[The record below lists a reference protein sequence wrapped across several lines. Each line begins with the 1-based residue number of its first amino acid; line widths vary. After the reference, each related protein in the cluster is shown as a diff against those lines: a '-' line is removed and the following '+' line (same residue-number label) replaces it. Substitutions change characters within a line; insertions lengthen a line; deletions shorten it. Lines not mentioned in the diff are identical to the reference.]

1 MNNNNKSSSVSLKNN
16 NKNNNN
22 NNNNMNS
29 KKNGNVKIEYIQ
41 IPTPSVGGSNIVG
54 IILLLVFVLAFI
66 ASSYWLYNYY
76 NQQTFIKTQE
86 VDVMP
91 DIKNANSKFIVGSGS
106 IPNSNYSNEYS
117 ISCWINIKDYNY
129 NYGKEKVIVRRGEK
143 GSGNPEIFLAEK
155 TNDLIVRIK
164 LQGQDNSISNF
175 KDISLPLQVNNLTK
189 ENFNISSEPA
199 PANFVKK
206 DIITKHKSQ
215 NDLANNLSNNL
226 SNDLSNDLVIDLS
239 NDMPSEVLN
248 KNEEMG
254 DNTVNYP
261 TVEYISNNDKN
272 NYFSMISGN
281 EITNNKIEN
290 FHNHEANNN
299 TTTEE
304 NNNTTTEENNN
315 TTNEETNN
323 TTNEETNSTGEYKED
338 KCIECNDSAYAIYP
352 NTDVCIVKMIP
363 LQKWVNIIV
372 SVYNQNVD
380 IYVDGQLSSSCIL
393 KRFPDISNE
402 DVKITPDD
410 GFSGMISRVKFTNSA
425 MTIQQAKQIY
435 YDGPVVKDTLFSII
449 PEWVYW
455 TIFIIIIMSLVY
467 SILM

>member
-16 NKNNNN
+16 NNNK

-41 IPTPSVGGSNIVG
+41 VPTPSVGGSNIFG
-54 IILLLVFVLAFI
+54 IILLLVFVLALI
-66 ASSYWLYNYY
+66 SSAYWLYNYY

-91 DIKNANSKFIVGSGS
+91 DVKNASSKFTVGSGS

-117 ISCWINIKDYNY
+117 MSCWINVQDYNY
-129 NYGKEKVIVRRGEK
+129 NYGKEKVILRRGEK

-164 LQGQDNSISNF
+164 LQGEDNSISNF
-175 KDISLPLQVNNLTK
+175 EDISLPLQLNNSTK
-189 ENFNISSEPA
+189 ENFNISSKPA

-206 DIITKHKSQ
+206 ETKNTIS
-215 NDLANNLSNNL
+215 NELLTELSTELSSDL
-226 SNDLSNDLVIDLS
+226 
-239 NDMPSEVLN
+239 PSEILN

-261 TVEYISNNDKN
+261 TVEYISNDDKDM
-272 NYFSMISGN
+272 YFNMISGN
-281 EITNNKIEN
+281 EVM
-290 FHNHEANNN
+290 NN
-299 TTTEE
+299 TNTLETFEDHEE
-304 NNNTTTEENNN
+304 PD
-315 TTNEETNN
+315 EETG
-323 TTNEETNSTGEYKED
+323 EEHEEEHKEEHKED
-338 KCIECNDSAYAIYP
+338 KCIECNNSAYAIYP
-352 NTDVCIVKMIP
+352 NTDVCVAKMIP

-380 IYVDGQLSSSCIL
+380 IYIDGQLASSCIL
-393 KRFPDISNE
+393 KRFPDISGD

-425 MTIQQAKQIY
+425 MTTQQARQIY
-435 YDGPVVKDTLFSII
+435 YNGPVVKDTLFSII

-455 TIFIIIIMSLVY
+455 TLFIIIIISLVY
-467 SILM
+467 SMLM

>member
-16 NKNNNN
+16 NNNNN
-22 NNNNMNS
+22 KNNKNNNMNS

-41 IPTPSVGGSNIVG
+41 VPTPSVGGSNIFG
-54 IILLLVFVLAFI
+54 IILLLVFVLALI
-66 ASSYWLYNYY
+66 SSAYWLYNYY

-91 DIKNANSKFIVGSGS
+91 DVKNASSKFTVGSGS

-117 ISCWINIKDYNY
+117 MSCWINVQDYNY
-129 NYGKEKVIVRRGEK
+129 NYGKEKVILRRGEK

-164 LQGQDNSISNF
+164 LQGEDNSISNF
-175 KDISLPLQVNNLTK
+175 EDITLPLQLNNSTK
-189 ENFNISSEPA
+189 ENFNISSKPA

-206 DIITKHKSQ
+206 ETKNTIS
-215 NDLANNLSNNL
+215 NELLTELSTELSSDL
-226 SNDLSNDLVIDLS
+226 
-239 NDMPSEVLN
+239 PSEILN

-261 TVEYISNNDKN
+261 TVEYISNDDKDM
-272 NYFSMISGN
+272 YFNMISGN
-281 EITNNKIEN
+281 EVMNKTNTVET
-290 FHNHEANNN
+290 FEDHE
-299 TTTEE
+299 EPD
-304 NNNTTTEENNN
+304 
-315 TTNEETNN
+315 EETG
-323 TTNEETNSTGEYKED
+323 EEHDEEHEEHKEEHKED

-352 NTDVCIVKMIP
+352 NTDVCVAKMIP

-380 IYVDGQLSSSCIL
+380 IYVDGQLTSSCIL
-393 KRFPDISNE
+393 KRFPDISGD

-425 MTIQQAKQIY
+425 MTTQQARQIY

-455 TIFIIIIMSLVY
+455 TLFIIIIISLVY
-467 SILM
+467 SMLM

>member
-1 MNNNNKSSSVSLKNN
+1 MNNNNKSKSVSFKNN
-16 NKNNNN
+16 KNN

-41 IPTPSVGGSNIVG
+41 VPTPSVGGSNIVG
-54 IILLLVFVLAFI
+54 IILLLVFVLALI
-66 ASSYWLYNYY
+66 SSAYWLYNYY

-91 DIKNANSKFIVGSGS
+91 DVKNASSKFIVGSGS

-117 ISCWINIKDYNY
+117 MSCWINVQDYNY
-129 NYGKEKVIVRRGEK
+129 NYGKEKVILRRGEK

-164 LQGQDNSISNF
+164 LQGEDNSISNF
-175 KDISLPLQVNNLTK
+175 EDISLPLQVNNSTK
-189 ENFNISSEPA
+189 ENFNISSKPA

-206 DIITKHKSQ
+206 KTTK
-215 NDLANNLSNNL
+215 NNTVSNNV
-226 SNDLSNDLVIDLS
+226 SSDLSNDI
-239 NDMPSEVLN
+239 PSEILN

-254 DNTVNYP
+254 NNTVNYP
-261 TVEYISNNDKN
+261 TVEYISNDDKDM
-272 NYFSMISGN
+272 YFNMISGN
-281 EITNNKIEN
+281 EVM
-290 FHNHEANNN
+290 NN
-299 TTTEE
+299 TNTVETFEDHEE
-304 NNNTTTEENNN
+304 PD
-315 TTNEETNN
+315 EETG
-323 TTNEETNSTGEYKED
+323 EEHDEEHEEHKEEHKED

-352 NTDVCIVKMIP
+352 NTDVCVAKMIP

-393 KRFPDISNE
+393 KRFPDISGD

-425 MTIQQAKQIY
+425 MTTQQARQIY

-455 TIFIIIIMSLVY
+455 TLFIIIIISLVY
-467 SILM
+467 SMLM

>member
-1 MNNNNKSSSVSLKNN
+1 MNNNNKSSSVALK
-16 NKNNNN
+16 
-22 NNNNMNS
+22 NNNMNS

-41 IPTPSVGGSNIVG
+41 VPTPSVGGSTSLG
-54 IILLLVFVLAFI
+54 IILLLVIVLALI
-66 ASSYWLYNYY
+66 SSAYWLYNYY

-91 DIKNANSKFIVGSGS
+91 DVKNASSKFIVGSGS

-117 ISCWINIKDYNY
+117 VSCWINVQDYNY
-129 NYGKEKVIVRRGEK
+129 NYGKEKVILRRGEK

-164 LQGQDNSISNF
+164 LQGEDNSISNF
-175 KDISLPLQVNNLTK
+175 EDVSLPLQVNNSTK

-206 DIITKHKSQ
+206 ETTNNNNISNNVS
-215 NDLANNLSNNL
+215 NDLSNNL
-226 SNDLSNDLVIDLS
+226 SNDLSNDI
-239 NDMPSEVLN
+239 PSEILN

-261 TVEYISNNDKN
+261 TVEYISNDDKDM
-272 NYFSMISGN
+272 YFNMISGN
-281 EITNNKIEN
+281 EVI
-290 FHNHEANNN
+290 NN
-299 TTTEE
+299 TNTVETFE
-304 NNNTTTEENNN
+304 NNEEHK
-315 TTNEETNN
+315 EEHK
-323 TTNEETNSTGEYKED
+323 EEDKEEHKED
-338 KCIECNDSAYAIYP
+338 KCVECNDSSYAIYP
-352 NTDVCIVKMIP
+352 NTDTCVAKMIP

-380 IYVDGQLSSSCIL
+380 IYVDGHLSSSCVL
-393 KRFPDISNE
+393 KRFPDISGD

-425 MTIQQAKQIY
+425 MTTQQARQIY
-435 YDGPVVKDTLFSII
+435 YDGPIVKDTLFSII

-455 TIFIIIIMSLVY
+455 TIFIIIILSLVY
-467 SILM
+467 SML

>member
-16 NKNNNN
+16 NNKNNK

-41 IPTPSVGGSNIVG
+41 VPTPSVGGSNIVG
-54 IILLLVFVLAFI
+54 IILLLVFVLALI
-66 ASSYWLYNYY
+66 SSAYWLYNYY

-91 DIKNANSKFIVGSGS
+91 DVKNASSKFIVGSGS

-117 ISCWINIKDYNY
+117 MSCWINVQDYNY
-129 NYGKEKVIVRRGEK
+129 NYGKEKVILRRGEK

-164 LQGQDNSISNF
+164 LQGEDNSISNF
-175 KDISLPLQVNNLTK
+175 EDISLPLQVNNSTK
-189 ENFNISSEPA
+189 ENFNISSKPA

-206 DIITKHKSQ
+206 ETTK
-215 NDLANNLSNNL
+215 NNTVSNNV
-226 SNDLSNDLVIDLS
+226 SSDLSNDI
-239 NDMPSEVLN
+239 PSEILN

-254 DNTVNYP
+254 NNTVNYP
-261 TVEYISNNDKN
+261 TVEYISNDDKDM
-272 NYFSMISGN
+272 YFNMISGN
-281 EITNNKIEN
+281 EVM
-290 FHNHEANNN
+290 NN
-299 TTTEE
+299 TNTVETFEDHEE
-304 NNNTTTEENNN
+304 PD
-315 TTNEETNN
+315 EETG
-323 TTNEETNSTGEYKED
+323 EEHDEEHEEHKEEHKED

-352 NTDVCIVKMIP
+352 NTDVCVAKMIP

-393 KRFPDISNE
+393 KRFPDISGD

-425 MTIQQAKQIY
+425 MTTQQARQIY

-455 TIFIIIIMSLVY
+455 TLFIIIIISLVY
-467 SILM
+467 SMLM

>member
-16 NKNNNN
+16 NNNNN
-22 NNNNMNS
+22 KNNKNNNMNS

-41 IPTPSVGGSNIVG
+41 VPTPSVGGSNIFG
-54 IILLLVFVLAFI
+54 IILLLVFVLALI
-66 ASSYWLYNYY
+66 SSAYWLYNYY

-91 DIKNANSKFIVGSGS
+91 DVKNASSKFTVGSGS

-117 ISCWINIKDYNY
+117 MSCWINVQDYNY
-129 NYGKEKVIVRRGEK
+129 NYGKEKVILRRGEK

-164 LQGQDNSISNF
+164 LQGEDNSISNF
-175 KDISLPLQVNNLTK
+175 EDITLPLQLNNSTK
-189 ENFNISSEPA
+189 ENFNISSKPA

-206 DIITKHKSQ
+206 ETKNTIS
-215 NDLANNLSNNL
+215 NELLTELSTELSSDL
-226 SNDLSNDLVIDLS
+226 
-239 NDMPSEVLN
+239 PSEILN

-261 TVEYISNNDKN
+261 TVEYISNDDKDM
-272 NYFSMISGN
+272 YFNMISGN
-281 EITNNKIEN
+281 EVMNNTIET
-290 FHNHEANNN
+290 FENHE
-299 TTTEE
+299 EPE
-304 NNNTTTEENNN
+304 
-315 TTNEETNN
+315 EETG
-323 TTNEETNSTGEYKED
+323 EEHEEEHKEEHKED
-338 KCIECNDSAYAIYP
+338 KCVECNDSAYAIYP
-352 NTDVCIVKMIP
+352 NTDVCVAKMIP

-380 IYVDGQLSSSCIL
+380 IYVDGQLTSSCIL
-393 KRFPDISNE
+393 KRFPDISGD

-425 MTIQQAKQIY
+425 MTTQQARQIY

-455 TIFIIIIMSLVY
+455 TLFIIIIISLVY
-467 SILM
+467 SMLM

>member
-16 NKNNNN
+16 NNNNN
-22 NNNNMNS
+22 KNNKNNNMNS

-41 IPTPSVGGSNIVG
+41 VPTPSVGGSNIVG
-54 IILLLVFVLAFI
+54 IILLLVFVLALI
-66 ASSYWLYNYY
+66 SSAYWLYNYY

-91 DIKNANSKFIVGSGS
+91 DVKNASSKFIVGSGS

-117 ISCWINIKDYNY
+117 MSCWINVQDYNY
-129 NYGKEKVIVRRGEK
+129 NYGKEKVILRRGEK

-164 LQGQDNSISNF
+164 LQGEDNSISNF
-175 KDISLPLQVNNLTK
+175 EDITLPLQLNNSTK
-189 ENFNISSEPA
+189 ENFNISSKPA

-206 DIITKHKSQ
+206 ETKNTIS
-215 NDLANNLSNNL
+215 NELLTELSTELSSDL
-226 SNDLSNDLVIDLS
+226 
-239 NDMPSEVLN
+239 PSEILN

-261 TVEYISNNDKN
+261 TVEYISNDDKDM
-272 NYFSMISGN
+272 YFNMISGN
-281 EITNNKIEN
+281 EVMNNTIET
-290 FHNHEANNN
+290 FENHE
-299 TTTEE
+299 EPE
-304 NNNTTTEENNN
+304 
-315 TTNEETNN
+315 EETG
-323 TTNEETNSTGEYKED
+323 EEHEEEHKEEHKEN
-338 KCIECNDSAYAIYP
+338 KCVECNDSAYAIYP
-352 NTDVCIVKMIP
+352 NTDVCVAKMIP

-380 IYVDGQLSSSCIL
+380 IYVDGQLTSSCIL
-393 KRFPDISNE
+393 KRFPDISGD

-425 MTIQQAKQIY
+425 MTTQQARQIY
-435 YDGPVVKDTLFSII
+435 YTGPVVKDTLFSII

-455 TIFIIIIMSLVY
+455 TLFIIIIISLVY
-467 SILM
+467 SMLM